1 MEIYIAAYVAL
12 QAKRELGLTRALSL
26 PADTVMAKHKP
37 TAEWRKA
44 TVISYDDGSYTVSN
58 DISMLSSLQCDWPH
72 FSHRSAQV
80 HQQGG

>member
-44 TVISYDDGSYTVSN
+44 TVISMPSYDDGSYTVSN
-58 DISMLSSLQCDWPH
+58 AISMLSPLQYD
-72 FSHRSAQV
+72 
-80 HQQGG
+80 